1 MQPFKKTN
9 VVQNIKI
16 FPSDIHISTA
26 QAYSLVNSVRSSNN
40 LIELI
45 QQPITL
51 WQDLINNDFEAPIF
65 KLYSEL
71 DKKKQDLIEGGAI
84 FSSMTGTG
92 SALFGIFK
100 G

>member
-1 MQPFKKTN
+1 M
-9 VVQNIKI
+9 
-16 FPSDIHISTA
+16 
-26 QAYSLVNSVRSSNN
+26 
-40 LIELI
+40 
-45 QQPITL
+45 
-51 WQDLINNDFEAPIF
+51 QDLINNDFEAPIF